1 MQRLSQGEFAV
12 STCAETTVTL
22 SRSLSGTWHDAAA
35 AGKFHTCKGVFVFAA
50 ALADVGVISPRAVAA
65 MISVFVEMIENVE
78 ISPCVRAHAAAGAL
92 LCVSGAPS
100 HVPVERV
107 FAAAAA
113 VAPFYTCTVHNT
125 DLTFQLGHARE
136 VLTPPVLSSG
146 ERAQPCDPIGLAIA
160 CLRVQSDGWVSCDPA
175 AVAAIQYVACRSARD
190 FEIAAGIV
198 PVENARDI
206 VMLPHISPMLLQL
219 MSPDMN
225 MHTAWSV
232 WSLVIDSAVTI
243 RQTLRHAAQHVA
255 ASPPCPHMDV
265 YVAMAIVGA
274 VLTSVSS
281 FSTPL
286 LSHFTHDFMRGVL
299 NPSQGIASLNLDRAV
314 VRVCRHV
321 YTHVG
326 LLTRDA
332 CERFAFWTVGI
343 ISPRGLEWMWH
354 DLSDVVTRDDGD
366 ALKQFIQLL
375 FNTLTCVC
383 CPQKIA
389 VALNKFGGAPLVRFL
404 PEGSDQYWPI
414 SYWLFAPGH
423 PLHEA
428 ALHMKQLVSLQSRAS
443 SATLLEFLH
452 SLPDISAEDKVG
464 LLVESILESSKAS
477 SQHTIEAFARFFE
490 ALQGVCTDMSTR
502 TALLEHVRSFWQSL
516 PSAVVIIQGWLVS
529 SNVVSCNDIVTW
541 GSAQP
546 NGGLVSPPAWALVR
560 DFFSRLSVRME
571 KIVCDLNEEMDKA
584 ESAPADS
591 GESRLEK
598 IQEALKGR

>member
-1 MQRLSQGEFAV
+1 MPPLLILPLLTF
-12 STCAETTVTL
+12 TC
-22 SRSLSGTWHDAAA
+22 SLSGAWHDAAA
-35 AGKFHTCKGVFVFAA
+35 AGKFHTCKGVFIFAA
-50 ALADVGVISPRAVAA
+50 ALADVGVIQPRAVAA
-65 MISVFVEMIENVE
+65 MISVFIDMIENAE

-92 LCVSGAPS
+92 LCVASAPS

-113 VAPFYTCTVHNT
+113 VSQHYTSTVHNN

-136 VLTPPVLSSG
+136 VLTPPALSSG

-160 CLRVQSDGWVSCDPA
+160 CLRVQSDGWASCDPV

-190 FEIAAGIV
+190 FEIAAGVV
-198 PVENARDI
+198 PVENARDNVI
-206 VMLPHISPMLLQL
+206 LPHISPMLLQM

-225 MHTAWSV
+225 MHTAWCV
-232 WSLVIDSAVTI
+232 WALVMDSAVCI
-243 RQTLRHAAQHVA
+243 RQTLRHAAQHIA
-255 ASPPCPHMDV
+255 ASPPCPHLDV
-265 YVAMAIVGA
+265 YVAVAIVGA
-274 VLTSVSS
+274 VLHSVSS
-281 FSTPL
+281 FPTPL
-286 LSHFTHDFMRGVL
+286 LSHLTHDFMRGVL
-299 NPSQGIASLNLDRAV
+299 NPSLGIASLNLDRAV
-314 VRVCRHV
+314 IRVCRHV

-332 CERFAFWTVGI
+332 CERLAVWTVGI

-354 DLSDVVTRDDGD
+354 DLSDVVARDDGD
-366 ALKQFIQLL
+366 ALKQFVKLL

-389 VALNKFGGAPLVRFL
+389 VALNKFGGAPLLQFL

-414 SYWLFAPGH
+414 SYWLFSPGH
-423 PLHEA
+423 ALHDA
-428 ALHMKQLVSLQSRAS
+428 ALHVKELVSLQSRAT
-443 SATLLEFLH
+443 SANVLEFLQ
-452 SLPDISAEDKVG
+452 SLPDISAEDRVG
-464 LLVESILESSKAS
+464 LLVESILESNKAS

-502 TALLEHVRSFWQSL
+502 TAVLEHVRSFWQSM
-516 PSAVVIIQGWLVS
+516 PSAVITIQGWLVS

-541 GSAQP
+541 GSAQA

-560 DFFSRLSVRME
+560 DFLARLSVRMD
-571 KIVCDLNEEMDKA
+571 KIVSDLNEEMDRA
-584 ESAPADS
+584 DEAPADD
-591 GESRLEK
+591 GVSRLEK